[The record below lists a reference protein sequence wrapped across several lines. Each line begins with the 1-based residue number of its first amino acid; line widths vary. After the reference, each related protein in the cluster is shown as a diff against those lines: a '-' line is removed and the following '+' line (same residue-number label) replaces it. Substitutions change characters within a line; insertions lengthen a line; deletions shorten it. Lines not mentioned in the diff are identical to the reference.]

1 MARVQSK
8 QDGEIKRSGK
18 AAAER
23 IPLTH
28 SGKNSAGL
36 DMPPA
41 QASGKAP
48 VEMLVNGQRHML
60 ELEPRRILAE
70 VLRGDLHLTGTK
82 IGCGMGDCGAC
93 TVIIGG
99 KAVYSCLILAL
110 ECAGRDIITIEGL
123 SSGGALDPVQEAFIA
138 NDAFQCGFC
147 TPGQVMAAK
156 ALLMRN
162 PSPSPDEIR
171 RGMAG
176 NICRCSSY
184 PAIVSAVTEAAQK
197 MKAGKDTP

>member
-1 MARVQSK
+1 MADEVSHS
-8 QDGEIKRSGK
+8 DEAIKHTRK
-18 AAAER
+18 AATGRTPAARHEKGGT
-23 IPLTH
+23 LMET
-28 SGKNSAGL
+28 
-36 DMPPA
+36 PPA
-41 QASGKAP
+41 KENAKAP
-48 VEMLVNGQRHML
+48 VELLVNGRRYLL

-70 VLRGDLHLTGTK
+70 VLRGELHLTGTK

-93 TVIIGG
+93 TVIIDG
-99 KAVYSCLILAL
+99 KAVYSCLTLAL

-147 TPGQVMAAK
+147 TPGQVMAAR

-162 PSPSPDEIR
+162 PSPSADEIR

-184 PAIVSAVTEAAQK
+184 PAIVSAVLDAAKK
-197 MKAGKDTP
+197 MKAGKDAP